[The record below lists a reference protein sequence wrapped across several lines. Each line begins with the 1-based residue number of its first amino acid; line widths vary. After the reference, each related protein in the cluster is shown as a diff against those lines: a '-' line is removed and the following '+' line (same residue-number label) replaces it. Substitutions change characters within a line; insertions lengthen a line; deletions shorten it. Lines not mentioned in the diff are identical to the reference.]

1 MTDAIENK
9 SQQRPETAFRVFLDD
24 WRRHRPSGIRV
35 MWALSVYRFGRFA
48 AKRQVWLFRKVL
60 GFIYT
65 TIQPTSALLGGLYLE
80 RSTKVGEEPHFMHG
94 GNIQI
99 NPGSVIG
106 NRVGIMH
113 GVTLGTGPNREN
125 QQRITPVIGD
135 DCFLGCNCSIL
146 GGVTI
151 GDRSVVSANSLV
163 ISDVP
168 PDSVAIGVPA
178 KVVPKTLFGATK

>member
-1 MTDAIENK
+1 
-9 SQQRPETAFRVFLDD
+9 
-24 WRRHRPSGIRV
+24 
-35 MWALSVYRFGRFA
+35 
-48 AKRQVWLFRKVL
+48 
-60 GFIYT
+60 
-65 TIQPTSALLGGLYLE
+65 
-80 RSTKVGEEPHFMHG
+80 
-94 GNIQI
+94 
-99 NPGSVIG
+99 
-106 NRVGIMH
+106 MH